1 MSRFMDNYRI
11 FTKNNEIEGKYYKTK
26 AKNEEI
32 TDNKQAISSAFGSL
46 KVTNAVL
53 DCPGSLQPPQ
63 IKQKEDIYKSTGV
76 NNNNLQKY

>member
-1 MSRFMDNYRI
+1 MDNYRI
-11 FTKNNEIEGKYYKTK
+11 FNENNEKEGTDYNIK
-26 AKNEEI
+26 AKNDEI

-63 IKQKEDIYKSTGV
+63 IKQKEDIYKFTGV
-76 NNNNLQKY
+76 NNNNLHKY